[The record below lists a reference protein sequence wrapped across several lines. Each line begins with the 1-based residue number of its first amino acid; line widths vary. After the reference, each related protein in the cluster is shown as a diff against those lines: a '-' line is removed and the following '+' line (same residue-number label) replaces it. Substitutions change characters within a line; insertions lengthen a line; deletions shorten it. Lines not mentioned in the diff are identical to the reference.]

1 MLVSFFGRG
10 NSQIMT
16 SRMDALWSSNGTVV
30 TSRRKYPPNLLPG
43 VCRLLGSLGSW
54 QEPTI
59 VSHTSTTLL
68 LKNQIHLWA
77 LISFSVFGHL
87 RCACTHWQCCP
98 LLQQSKARHPC
109 WDPSILPSVD
119 FNLSPCH
126 PIPKHMKSKKLSD
139 CTFYFYLS
147 EWYIWLYRQGESI
160 ILRLYVK

>member
-1 MLVSFFGRG
+1 MIVKWNSCYITTEVSPQPFAGCMPFAWIVG
-10 NSQIMT
+10 IMT
-16 SRMDALWSSNGTVV
+16 RTHH
-30 TSRRKYPPNLLPG
+30 
-43 VCRLLGSLGSW
+43 
-54 QEPTI
+54 I

-160 ILRLYVK
+160 ILRLYIK